1 MSIESNINDVHAAD
15 ADNSANTATGSKLP
29 DSKKKVSISNNTGF
43 KLDFTNKSLLNGV
56 IMAEVLERPKYYRRK

>member
-1 MSIESNINDVHAAD
+1 MSIVSNINDAHAAD
-15 ADNSANTATGSKLP
+15 VDNNAGTVTGSKLL
-29 DSKKKVSISNNTGF
+29 DNKKKVSISNNTGF